1 MKNRRN
7 IVAIFLFILFV
18 ILVMFYVTIVFV
30 IESYNKE
37 NKKDI
42 YIKEEKTL
50 TIKNNTYELRNYR
63 KS

>member
-1 MKNRRN
+1 MKNHRN

-50 TIKNNTYELRNYR
+50 AIKNNTYELRNYR

>member
-1 MKNRRN
+1 MKNHRTV
-7 IVAIFLFILFV
+7 VAIFLFILTI
-18 ILVMFYVTIVFV
+18 ILIAFYITISFV

-42 YIKEEKTL
+42 YIKEEKTVA
-50 TIKNNTYELRNYR
+50 IKNNTYELRNYR